1 MGTFIDDCI
10 AIKRN
15 DWIKIVEL
23 NIDKD
28 QTYFLP
34 YPLPLNKIR
43 ENAQSGTQSD
53 KKNKRSG
60 FSVFS

>member
-15 DWIKIVEL
+15 DSIKIVEL
-23 NIDKD
+23 NIDKH

-34 YPLPLNKIR
+34 YPFPLNKIR

-53 KKNKRSG
+53 KKK
-60 FSVFS
+60 